1 MKLIITNIDESNK
14 LEVLKKIE
22 ERYPD
27 VRWYGNIM
35 PTEMKSCYPLK
46 EIAFN
51 KKWWLDWSATD
62 WYFIDTEEFKENT
75 SITAQELPQRRT
87 QRLWTK

>member
-51 KKWWLDWSATD
+51 KK
-62 WYFIDTEEFKENT
+62 
-75 SITAQELPQRRT
+75 
-87 QRLWTK
+87 